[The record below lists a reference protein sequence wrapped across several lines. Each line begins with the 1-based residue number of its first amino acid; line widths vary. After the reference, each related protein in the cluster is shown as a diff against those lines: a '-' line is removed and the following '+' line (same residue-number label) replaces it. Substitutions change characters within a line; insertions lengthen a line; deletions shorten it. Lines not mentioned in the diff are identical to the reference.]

1 MARRCDLTGK
11 QPSVGNNRPFS
22 LKATRRRFLPNL
34 QKRRIWLPSE
44 QRYITLRISTKG
56 LRTID
61 KLGIEAVLQKLK
73 SAQTN

>member
-34 QKRRIWLPSE
+34 QKRRIQIGPG
-44 QRYITLRISTKG
+44 QYITLRVSTKA
-56 LRTID
+56 LRTLTKD
-61 KLGIEAVLQKLK
+61 LVK
-73 SAQTN
+73 

>member
-34 QKRRIWLPSE
+34 QKRRIQIGPG
-44 QRYITLRISTKG
+44 QYITLKVCTKA
-56 LRTID
+56 LRTLT
-61 KLGIEAVLQKLK
+61 KNLVK
-73 SAQTN
+73 